1 MARKS
6 TPERLA
12 DFKLLLDFLRGILAF
27 LGKSRPGRA
36 WDDAYKSITTGG
48 ERMLS
53 EGLVTSQVMT
63 GWKQAAADLLEMTRD
78 LPPAAVAAA
87 DEFLVATGALS
98 LSEMRRRVWRVIP
111 KVLARGRIRT
121 IDEYYVVKN
130 VLDDDGEDLTEG
142 DRARLNEMRV
152 EFEFRSPRDRKVSRL
167 PRTPKRTRR
176 RAASGPKQLARVP
189 SPSGWCEAYIVEWGD
204 DNSQV
209 MLEFDGGACGSGA
222 VSAFGKEP
230 GLQLRWLDSTT
241 VEVQHAKGVQMERN
255 ASGEV
260 IQCGGP
266 HRRVRVVLKPV

>member
-6 TPERLA
+6 SPERLA
-12 DFKLLLDFLRGILAF
+12 EFKAHLDFLREMLAF
-27 LGKSRPGRA
+27 LGKSRPGGA
-36 WDDAYKSITTGG
+36 WDDAHKHIATGG

-63 GWKQAAADLLEMTRD
+63 GWKQATADLLEATRD
-78 LPPAAVAAA
+78 LPPDAVAAA
-87 DEFLVATGALS
+87 DESLVAAGALS
-98 LSEMRRRVWRVIP
+98 LTEMRRRVWRVVP

-121 IDEYYVVKN
+121 IDEFYVVKN
-130 VLDDDGEDLTEG
+130 VLDDNGDDLSEG
-142 DRARLNEMRV
+142 DRTRLNEMRA
-152 EFEFRSPRDRKVSRL
+152 EFEFRSPPGRRVSRL
-167 PRTPKRTRR
+167 PRTRPRTRR
-176 RAASGPKQLARVP
+176 GTASGPKQLARVP

-222 VSAFGKEP
+222 VSAFGKGP
-230 GLQLRWLDSTT
+230 GLQLRWLDPTT
-241 VEVQHAKGVQMERN
+241 VEVQHSAGVKMDRN